1 MPGSRDPY
9 RGRFFGKPLHFFS
22 HSGFQEAQT
31 PPFPLVG
38 EGGWGDE
45 GHMSRTPAH
54 PARRRFY
61 ALANGQRQEYPVLPG

>member
-1 MPGSRDPY
+1 MPGGRDPY

-22 HSGFQEAQT
+22 HSGIQEAQT

-45 GHMSRTPAH
+45 GQKRTGMRQTAH
-54 PARRRFY
+54 
-61 ALANGQRQEYPVLPG
+61 LSQELYT